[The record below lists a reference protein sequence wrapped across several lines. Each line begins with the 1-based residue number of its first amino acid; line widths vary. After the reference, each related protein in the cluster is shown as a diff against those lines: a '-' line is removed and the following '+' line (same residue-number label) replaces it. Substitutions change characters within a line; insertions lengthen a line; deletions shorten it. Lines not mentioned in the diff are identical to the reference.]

1 MFQERPT
8 DDATPEQQQRRVDA
22 VVARGPLGAFAL
34 AGSALAIVV
43 AIWLAFYVWVFLA
56 REGG

>member
-1 MFQERPT
+1 MIQEPVA

-22 VVARGPLGAFAL
+22 VVARGPVGAFAL
-34 AGSALAIVV
+34 AGSGLAIVM
-43 AIWLAFYVWVFLA
+43 AIWLAFYVFVYLA